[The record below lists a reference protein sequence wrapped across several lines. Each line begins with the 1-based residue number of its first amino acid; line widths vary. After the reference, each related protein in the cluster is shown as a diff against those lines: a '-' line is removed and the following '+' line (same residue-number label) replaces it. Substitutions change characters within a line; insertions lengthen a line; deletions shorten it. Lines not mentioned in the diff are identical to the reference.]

1 MKSNR
6 VMTKKEV
13 IQMYRD
19 WRKANC
25 NRKPN
30 RAIVKMYWEDE
41 THNDIKVDTVSLE
54 SFDVDTKEDALI
66 LFYAS
71 GLKGLLSLM
80 KPDNGSDFVILEVL
94 EFYNAKK

>member
-1 MKSNR
+1 MK
-6 VMTKKEV
+6 KKEV
-13 IQMYRD
+13 IQLYRD

-41 THNDIKVDTVSLE
+41 TRNDTRVDRVSLE
-54 SFDVDTKEDALI
+54 AFDVNTKDDALI

-71 GLKGLLSLM
+71 GLKGLLELM
-80 KPDNGSDFVILEVL
+80 KPDNGSDFVVVEVL
-94 EFYNAKK
+94 EFFNTKK

>member
-1 MKSNR
+1 
-6 VMTKKEV
+6 MTKKEV
-13 IQMYRD
+13 TQMYRD
-19 WRKANC
+19 WRKANS

-41 THNDIKVDTVSLE
+41 THNDTKVDTIALE
-54 SFDVDTKEDALI
+54 AFNFNKDDACI

-80 KPDNGSDFVILEVL
+80 KPDNGSDFVIVEVL
-94 EFYNAKK
+94 EFYNTKK

>member
-1 MKSNR
+1 MK
-6 VMTKKEV
+6 KKEV

-41 THNDIKVDTVSLE
+41 THYDTCIDRVALE
-54 SFDVDTKEDALI
+54 TFDVGTKDDALV

-71 GLKGLLSLM
+71 GLKGLISLM
-80 KPDNGSDFVILEVL
+80 NPDNGSDFVIVEVL
-94 EFYNAKK
+94 EFFNTKK